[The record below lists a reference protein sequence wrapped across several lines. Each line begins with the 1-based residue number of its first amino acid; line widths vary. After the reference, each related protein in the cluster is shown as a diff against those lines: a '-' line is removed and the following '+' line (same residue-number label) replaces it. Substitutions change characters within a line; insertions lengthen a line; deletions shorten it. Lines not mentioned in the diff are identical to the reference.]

1 VKSDVN
7 ISIGLGPFYNFFN
20 NKFEILTFNESITKL
35 LFDIAAN
42 NGSLFIPYRD
52 KAILAFENNYLITI
66 VGISVVNKRAF
77 KKLIELKVD
86 GINYLDNTNNQIEI
100 ENVLKVID
108 NWLKK

>member
-1 VKSDVN
+1 M
-7 ISIGLGPFYNFFN
+7 PF
-20 NKFEILTFNESITKL
+20 
-35 LFDIAAN
+35 
-42 NGSLFIPYRD
+42 

-66 VGISVVNKRAF
+66 VGISVVNQRAL